1 MEELFEDLVGFLM
14 HEEVQTDN
22 AAEILAGEGNDDHM
36 MPTGTISSFSN
47 GIDDHELE
55 ADWYNQYPELHFPDP
70 HQFGEEVMYD
80 SQQSSDIRSD
90 NLLLDVIGYFQ
101 ENDFLI
107 DQYIHD
113 ATLTEP
119 QQQQADINGHINDS
133 VLPIDIVNDDHLHSN
148 TPEQQVQDRRQELQE
163 RRSKLLKQVGEPNA
177 KRPKRKK
184 KDKQVQ
190 PVNHGEVEDVKEIN
204 SDNTNA
210 GEDDDYEENIGDDN
224 QSSSVISKNLVSE
237 RNRRKRLN
245 NQLFTL
251 RGIVPCITK

>member
-1 MEELFEDLVGFLM
+1 M

-47 GIDDHELE
+47 VIDDHELE
-55 ADWYNQYPELHFPDP
+55 ADWYNQYSELHFPDP

-80 SQQSSDIRSD
+80 NQQSNDIRFD
-90 NLLLDVIGYFQ
+90 NLLLDVNGYFQ
-101 ENDFLI
+101 ENGFLT

-113 ATLTEP
+113 ATLTGP
-119 QQQQADINGHINDS
+119 LQQQADINCHIND
-133 VLPIDIVNDDHLHSN
+133 IDIVNDDQPLNNHPRSS
-148 TPEQQVQDRRQELQE
+148 TPEQLDRRQEPQE
-163 RRSKLLKQVGEPNA
+163 RGSKLLEHVGEPNA
-177 KRPKRKK
+177 KRPKRRK

-190 PVNHGEVEDVKEIN
+190 PVNHGEVEDVEEIN

-251 RGIVPCITK
+251 RGLVPCITK